1 MHWWEQPVRGTLVCQ
16 HHMRNSK
23 LEKICFQQ
31 KSRWS
36 FFVLVLNENFKTQSI
51 FKPWN
56 SICSK
61 KSQTSE
67 CLHPNTSLLLLLK
80 QHNKDMLDLQPSQ
93 CITLLLFTYHF
104 WNTQWDAAYAIS
116 KLNTGSWEQESG
128 ALRSALNQSLNP
140 SMIFGPVGQ
149 FVRPSVSPFCNTEF
163 MTLPPARELLHSL
176 TVP

>member
-93 CITLLLFTYHF
+93 CYHSFAFHISLLEHTVRHSLRYFKIKHRKLGAGVRSSEVCPEPVAKSQYDF
-104 WNTQWDAAYAIS
+104 WT
-116 KLNTGSWEQESG
+116 SWSICT
-128 ALRSALNQSLNP
+128 ALRFP
-140 SMIFGPVGQ
+140 
-149 FVRPSVSPFCNTEF
+149 
-163 MTLPPARELLHSL
+163 LL
-176 TVP
+176 